1 MSSGTWRPA
10 YVALGSNLA
19 APQRQVEQ
27 AFDAL
32 AAIPDTLLVA
42 RSGLWRTAPMGPQ
55 DQPQFVNAA
64 AGLLTR
70 LPPRELLAVL
80 KAVERRMGR
89 TEPAV
94 RWGPRVIDLDLAVYA
109 DERIEEPG
117 LSLPH
122 PGLHQRN
129 FVLYPLSEIA
139 AELWVPGLDRVGRLR
154 ERVSATG
161 IERLGARE
169 AGDD

>member
-1 MSSGTWRPA
+1 LSAGSWRPA
-10 YVALGSNLA
+10 YVALGSNLSG
-19 APQRQVEQ
+19 PRRQVEL
-27 AFDAL
+27 AFEAL
-32 AAIPDTLLVA
+32 AALPDTRLVS
-42 RSGLWRTAPMGPQ
+42 RSGLWSTAPMGPQ
-55 DQPQFVNAA
+55 DQPHFVNAA
-64 AGLLTR
+64 AGFLTR
-70 LPPRELLAVL
+70 LPPRDFLAAL

-89 TEPAV
+89 SEPAM
-94 RWGPRVIDLDLAVYA
+94 RWGPRVIDLDLVAYA
-109 DERIEEPG
+109 DERIDEPG

-154 ERVSATG
+154 ERVSPAG
-161 IERLGARE
+161 IERLAARG